1 MKGRTLSRLLSMV
14 EGKQWFWPGLVGSSL
29 TPTLRNLIVAVWLMT
44 VIDTAIAGDILG
56 IVKGTIWGF
65 AAMLLLSLYHILFNY
80 AWEKGVTLTTASIRR
95 RVFDHVQRLPY
106 GFSQNHHSGDIIS
119 RATNDIKVT
128 EEAYGVNLQLLLS
141 DLMGAVISLAI
152 VFWVSWQLGLASA
165 ILAVVFFLASLP
177 LSKSL
182 RVISAKVQIGLGRVT
197 EALSDILAG
206 TPITRIF
213 NLGEIVIKDFQEKN
227 AQVLHLSLGRTALSA
242 ALAALGIL
250 GFLGSQMGIT
260 ALGGHLVL
268 TNQLSLG
275 QIAFTTQMVSA
286 LFITMG
292 VVFGKLQTSLAGAD
306 RVLQILEVPIE
317 TQELIL
323 PTAQPSDSH
332 GITVSGLSF
341 GYGADAPVLDKLS
354 FDVPQGKVY
363 ALVGPSGS
371 GKSTIL
377 QLLLGLYTPEQGKIV
392 VNGHGLRET
401 SLAKLREQAAYV
413 PQSSWLFAAS
423 IAENI
428 AYAKEGTTAVQVEA
442 AAKAA
447 NAHEFIMGLPQGYAT
462 SVGERGSHLSGGQ
475 RQRIA
480 IARAL
485 LKDSPVLLLDEATS
499 ALDTESEYLVQQAL
513 ETLMEGRTTLV
524 VAHRLSTIRNADKI
538 LVLDQGKIAEEGSHE
553 ELLAK
558 DGIYR
563 QLHEIQFREK
573 ASPGF
578 TA

>member
-213 NLGEIVIKDFQEKN
+213 NLGEIVIKDFQGKN

-317 TQELIL
+317 TKELIL

-377 QLLLGLYTPEQGKIV
+377 QLLMGLYTPEQGKIV

-401 SLAKLREQAAYV
+401 SLAKLREQVAYV

-428 AYAKEGTTAVQVEA
+428 AYAKEGATAVQVEA

-558 DGIYR
+558 GGIYR